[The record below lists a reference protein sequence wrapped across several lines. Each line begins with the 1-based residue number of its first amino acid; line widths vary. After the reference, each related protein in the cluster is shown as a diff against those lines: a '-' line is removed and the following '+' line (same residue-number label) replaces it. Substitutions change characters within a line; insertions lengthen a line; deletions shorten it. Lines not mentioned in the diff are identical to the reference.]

1 MEDELAVKLIKRQEW
16 LDSQRSTW
24 EQEWRD
30 IAQRVLPRQDD
41 FIGQRTRGEKRTEH
55 IFDSTAPLALDRFS
69 AAIESMLCPRAQRW
83 HTLRTTDRSLN
94 LIPDVQL
101 WFEEATRILFE
112 RRYAP
117 KANFAGQ
124 MHEVFMSLGAF
135 GTGCIYVTQL
145 PGYGLRYKSIFLG
158 ELFLS
163 EDASGLIDT
172 VYRRYKQTA
181 RQVAQEVEAGR
192 YDMMP
197 EKVRHALEGDKPERE
212 FEFLHAV
219 YPNNEQ
225 KIGDIGP
232 DGMPIAE
239 VYVCVDTKE
248 TLRKSGYR
256 RMPYSVSRYVTSPTE
271 IYGRSPASLVLS
283 DIRMLNEMSKT
294 TIRAAHKVVDP
305 PLLLHDDG
313 VLGQL
318 KTTPNAINYGGV
330 DNNGRQ
336 LVHPLSTGARVD
348 IGLEMMDQRRR
359 TINDSFLVNLFQ
371 ILVETPEMTATE
383 VLERA
388 REKGALLSPAVG
400 RQQTELLGPMIDRE
414 LQILMSTGTLPE
426 MPPELIE
433 AQGEYEIEYDS
444 PLTRAQKAEEGVGF
458 LRTLEAAGSMAQFDP
473 TVLEVFDAEKALRGL
488 ASINGVPQSWM
499 RQSEELAAMRQQRE
513 EMQQMQQMAQMGPG
527 VESAANAAKT
537 MVEAQ
542 TLASGGEFGGV

>member
-256 RMPYSVSRYVTSPTE
+256 RMPYAVSMYVTSPTE

-537 MVEAQ
+537 LVEAQ
-542 TLASGGEFGGV
+542 TLAAGGEVGGV

>member
-1 MEDELAVKLIKRQEW
+1 
-16 LDSQRSTW
+16 
-24 EQEWRD
+24 
-30 IAQRVLPRQDD
+30 
-41 FIGQRTRGEKRTEH
+41 
-55 IFDSTAPLALDRFS
+55 
-69 AAIESMLCPRAQRW
+69 
-83 HTLRTTDRSLN
+83 
-94 LIPDVQL
+94 
-101 WFEEATRILFE
+101 
-112 RRYAP
+112 
-117 KANFAGQ
+117 

-256 RMPYSVSRYVTSPTE
+256 RMPYAVSRYVTSPTE

-359 TINDSFLVNLFQ
+359 TINDSFLVILFQ
-371 ILVETPEMTATE
+371 IFVVTPEMTATE

-388 REKGALLSPAVG
+388 REMGALLSKAVG

>member
-256 RMPYSVSRYVTSPTE
+256 RMPYAVSRYVTSPTE

-473 TVLEVFDAEKALRGL
+473 TVLEVFDAETALRGL